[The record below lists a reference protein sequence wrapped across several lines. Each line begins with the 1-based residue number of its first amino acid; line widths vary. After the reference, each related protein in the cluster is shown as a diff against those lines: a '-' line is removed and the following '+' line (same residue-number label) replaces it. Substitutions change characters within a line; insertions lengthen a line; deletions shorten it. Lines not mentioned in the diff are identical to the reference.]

1 MPRAERP
8 LDPGD
13 TALLRFA
20 RDLRLLREKAGKPT
34 YRELSGRAHYSEA
47 ALSQAAAGHKLP
59 SMAVTLAYVAACGGS
74 TEDWEERWREVA
86 AELPAPEQSDDREPP
101 YAGLASLQPRDAER
115 FFGRERLVDEVRS
128 RLARQRVVVAFGA
141 SGVGKSSLLRAG
153 VMPRLPDPVLLFT
166 PGAHPIEECAIQLAR
181 HAGSPVAVP
190 GTDVRALHRM
200 IASAAPDDAELVIVV
215 DQFEEVFTLCRDDEQ
230 RRRFIDAL
238 LTAALTRNSRCRVV
252 LGVRADFY
260 AHCTAFPDLVEVLRD
275 GQVTVGPMNPEELRL
290 AITQPAVRSGY
301 AVETALLT
309 ELVAQANGRVGVLPM
324 LSHVLLETW
333 LRRRGNTLT
342 LAGFRAAGGIAG
354 ALTQTAEAVY
364 ARLSAGQRKIAKNLL
379 LRLTEPGEGTGD
391 AKRRVDRV
399 ELDDNADTRTVLD
412 RFAHARLVTLDRD
425 GVEIAH
431 EALLRS
437 WPRLREWLAEDRE
450 GLRVHRALTE
460 ATEAWEA
467 LDHDDGALYRGVRL
481 VRAREWAARNGGTLA
496 SRERT
501 FLEASRAAELA
512 EHRLTRQRG
521 RRLGQAVA
529 LLGVLLVLAAA
540 AVTYAVNVE
549 RSAARQSDTAL
560 SKIVAGKAGLLR
572 GQDPD
577 LAAQLSLAAYRLAPT
592 AEARASLLAM
602 IPFPH
607 SARLSGHDANLN
619 AVTLRADGRAAV
631 TVSHDRTARLWDVA
645 DARRPEVAAV
655 LTGHASTVNAAAF
668 RPDGRVLATASWD
681 GTAKL
686 WEVADL
692 RHPVELATLHGHRG
706 EVNAV
711 TFHPDGRTAVTVSSD
726 RTAKV
731 WNVADPRAPRELM
744 TLTGHTGFVVG
755 AAFGPDGTVLATA
768 SFDHTVALWNLA
780 EPDRPRIVTGHR
792 GRVTWV
798 AFSADGTRLAT
809 ASQDRTAR
817 VWDLASGRELGVL
830 TGHDGIVRSVAFSP
844 DGRTVATAA
853 EDQTARLWDVAQPG
867 HYRQVA
873 VLKAHTEP
881 VVSVAFRSDGR
892 VLATA
897 SDDDTAILWKIP
909 GTPLDQLDVSSA
921 AAWVC
926 DSVDGPIGPEHW
938 ATYFPGRDYRP
949 PCRGRP
955 T

>member
-47 ALSQAAAGHKLP
+47 ALSQAAAGRKLP
-59 SMAVTLAYVAACGGS
+59 SLAVTLAYVSACGGS

-86 AELPAPEQSDDREPP
+86 AQLPAPEPGGDVEPP
-101 YAGLASLQPRDAER
+101 YAGLAPLQPRDAER
-115 FFGRERLVDEVRS
+115 FFGRDRLVDEVLS
-128 RLARQRVVVAFGA
+128 RLADQRFVVAFGA
-141 SGVGKSSLLRAG
+141 SGAGKSSLLRAG

-181 HAGSPVAVP
+181 LSGSPVATP
-190 GTDVRALHRM
+190 GPDVRALHRL
-200 IASAAPDDAELVIVV
+200 IAAAVPDDGELVIVV
-215 DQFEEVFTLCRDDEQ
+215 DQFEEVFTLCRDGEQ

-238 LTAALTRNSRCRVV
+238 LTAALTGNSRCRVV

-260 AHCTAFPDLVEVLRD
+260 PHCTAFPGLVEVLRD

-290 AITQPAVRSGY
+290 AITQPAVRAGY
-301 AVETALLT
+301 AVESALLT
-309 ELVAQANGRVGVLPM
+309 ELVAQVNGRVGVLPM

-342 LAGFRAAGGIAG
+342 LAGFQAAGGIAG
-354 ALTQTAEAVY
+354 ALTQTAETVY
-364 ARLSAGQRKIAKNLL
+364 ARLSAGQRDTARNLL

-391 AKRRVDRV
+391 TKRRVERV
-399 ELDDNADTRTVLD
+399 ELDDDADTRTVLD

-425 GVEIAH
+425 SVEIAH
-431 EALLRS
+431 EALIRS
-437 WPRLREWLAEDRE
+437 WPRLRGWLAEDRE

-460 ATEAWEA
+460 ATEVWQA

-481 VRAREWAARNGGTLA
+481 VRASEWAARDPGALA
-496 SRERT
+496 TRERT

-512 EHRLTRQRG
+512 ERRLTRQRG
-521 RRLGQAVA
+521 ARLRQAVA
-529 LLGVLLVLAAA
+529 LLAVLLVLAAGT
-540 AVTYAVNVE
+540 VTYAVSVE

-560 SKIVAGKAGLLR
+560 SKIVAGKAGSLR
-572 GQDPD
+572 GRDPD

-592 AEARASLLAM
+592 AEARASLMTM

-607 SARLSGHDANLN
+607 RARLSGHGANVN
-619 AVTLRADGRAAV
+619 AVTFRADGGAAV
-631 TVSHDRTARLWDVA
+631 TTSHDRTARVWDVA
-645 DARRPEVAAV
+645 DPRRPEVATV
-655 LTGHASTVNAAAF
+655 LSGHTGTVNAAAF
-668 RPDGRVLATASWD
+668 HPDGQLLATASWD

-686 WEVADL
+686 WDVADP
-692 RHPVELATLHGHRG
+692 RRPVELATLRGHRG

-731 WNVADPRAPRELM
+731 WDVADPRSPRELM

-780 EPDRPRIVTGHR
+780 QPDRPRIVSGHR
-792 GRVTWV
+792 ARVTWV

-830 TGHDGIVRSVAFSP
+830 AGHDGTVRSVAFSP
-844 DGRTVATAA
+844 DGRTVATAS
-853 EDQTARLWDVAQPG
+853 EDQTARVWDVADSG

-873 VLKAHTEP
+873 LLTAHTEP
-881 VVSVAFRSDGR
+881 VVSIAFRPDGR

-897 SDDDTAILWKIP
+897 SDDDTTILWKIP
-909 GTPLDQLDVSSA
+909 GTPLDQLDATRV

-926 DSVDGPIGPEHW
+926 DCVDGPIGRERW
-938 ATYFPGRDYRP
+938 ATYFPGRSYRP
-949 PCRGRP
+949 PCGGRP
-955 T
+955 A